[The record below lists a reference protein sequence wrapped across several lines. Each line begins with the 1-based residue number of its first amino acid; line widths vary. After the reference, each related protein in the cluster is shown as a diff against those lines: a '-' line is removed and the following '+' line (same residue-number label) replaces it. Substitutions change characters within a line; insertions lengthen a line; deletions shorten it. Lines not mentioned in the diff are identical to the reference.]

1 MQASGE
7 EEQQLEALGRHPMA
21 DAGMTTPE
29 KKTFLKLLLIIQLL
43 IATIGGITFTI
54 VTTPPLRVS
63 VLNRVCQR
71 AGTGEEEH

>member
-1 MQASGE
+1 
-7 EEQQLEALGRHPMA
+7 MA
-21 DAGMTTPE
+21 DAGMTTPD

-63 VLNRVCQR
+63 VLNRV
-71 AGTGEEEH
+71 